1 MARRKATTLPM
12 ASPGA
17 RLLTIPEVM
26 ATLGVGRTKVY
37 DLIKHGGLPYIHLD
51 GSTRVWETTLRQWIT
66 QRECRNIPA

>member
-1 MARRKATTLPM
+1 MARRTVTTLQM

-37 DLIKHGGLPYIHLD
+37 DLIKRGGLPYIHLD
-51 GSTRVWETTLRQWIT
+51 GSTRVWETSLRQWIA
-66 QRECRNIPA
+66 QRERRNIPA